1 MLKKNADILRSFL
14 IDADRL
20 WYEGDQYVKKLSK
33 TKQIHP
39 QALLS
44 FFQIIHSLKGTASMI
59 PDARPIVQVL
69 QSLEATLSCQSTEKS
84 SQSLL
89 WLDSATEALKNTK
102 IILDK
107 LHQQE
112 LKGDVDFPSLD
123 SFSND
128 FTKNMYKSYKQTI
141 KEPFFCQN
149 LSDRGLLV
157 TMVVNK
163 EEFLSW
169 FPLSNV
175 KFVITQV
182 EIAGRQIMNIDGA
195 WVPVIGELYPGTE
208 SYAFGICVCFH
219 IGIAIILVQSIVGLC
234 PWGQA
239 QEREIL
245 LGLNLL
251 EDKQKNHSEKITYL
265 KTL

>member
-1 MLKKNADILRSFL
+1 MLKKNAEILRSFL

-20 WYEGDQYVKKLSK
+20 WYEGDQYVKKLAK
-33 TKQIHP
+33 IKQIHP

-59 PDARPIVQVL
+59 PDARSIVQVL
-69 QSLEATLSCQSTEKS
+69 QRLEATLSCQSSEKS

-89 WLDSATEALKNTK
+89 WLDR
-102 IILDK
+102 D
-107 LHQQE
+107 
-112 LKGDVDFPSLD
+112 DVNFPSLD

-141 KEPFFCQN
+141 KEPFFCQT

-157 TMVVNK
+157 AMVANK

-175 KFVITQV
+175 KFVITQM
-182 EIAGRQIMNIDGA
+182 EIAGRQIMNINGA

-208 SYAFGICVCFH
+208 PCAFGICVCFH
-219 IGIAIILVQSIVGLC
+219 TGIAIILVQSIVGLC
-234 PWGQA
+234 SWGQA

-245 LGLNLL
+245 LGLNLF
-251 EDKQKNHSEKITYL
+251 EDKQKNHSEKNTYL